1 MAAPKR
7 PKPVFGQKLG
17 KYQVYHL
24 CGCAYTVVDT
34 PNGRMF
40 IGAGAPAGAT
50 TCRCGA
56 PLDPDRLLT
65 EAEVVAQFA
74 PEVVPSYL
82 TPLAAATQTMAR
94 AEYQTRSQDAYHLCG
109 QRFKIDLA
117 FDTRPARFTRTY
129 GQARY
134 DPAWTECPR
143 CKRCIGVK
151 NVTSADVIRARFAS
165 APTEP
170 LSKAVKRWQAWRR
183 RGVYAPRPLRWYER
197 VPGINW
203 DVATQQPI
211 GEAR

>member
-1 MAAPKR
+1 MATKH

-17 KYQVYHL
+17 KYAVYHR
-24 CGCAYTVVDT
+24 CGCPYTVVDT
-34 PNGRMF
+34 QSGRMF
-40 IGAGAPAGAT
+40 IGASASAGAT

-56 PLDPDRLLT
+56 PLDADRLLT
-65 EAEVVAQFA
+65 EAAVVAQFA
-74 PEVVPSYL
+74 PEHVPAYL
-82 TPLAAATQTMAR
+82 SPLAAATQAMAR
-94 AEYQTRSQDAYHLCG
+94 AEYQTRSRDAYHLCG

-151 NVTSADVIRARFAS
+151 NVTPADVIHARFA
-165 APTEP
+165 ADPTEP
-170 LSKAVKRWQAWRR
+170 LSKAVKRWQVWRR
-183 RGVYAPRPLRWYER
+183 RGVYAPRPLKWYER

-211 GEAR
+211 G